1 MRPKKLTVSAFGPYA
16 GVTEIDFNRFGTQGL
31 YLITGDTGAGKTTI
45 FDAITFALY
54 GEASGMVRDSQMF
67 RSKYAKPE
75 TKTYV
80 ELQFTYRGKAYRVTR
95 NPEYLRPKGRGSG
108 MTVQKA
114 DAALVYESEP
124 DRAPVAKMKDVT
136 RAVTEILGLDYRQF
150 TQIVMIAQGD
160 FQKLLLADTAS
171 RGEIFRR
178 IFNTGIYQQM
188 QDTLKEKVKERK
200 GTYEELRRSISQE
213 LDSAVCPPDLAV
225 SSEWNDLKKSGFD
238 GMTIHGIELLES
250 ILSQGEARFGMLD
263 RQEAKLEDEFRQ
275 AIALEERIRQR
286 TRQKER
292 LQKKKEEL
300 QELIP
305 KVQEAITAFEA
316 QKALEPEQK
325 ALEAGLIEMRRQ
337 RQAIAETEQKEQQL
351 GQLKQEIGQQETALI
366 ADQEQLAQ
374 QKKQLEETLAQKGA
388 FAGLEAEE
396 VKLTSGQEKLE
407 GMMKELEQ
415 SSLGVSRAQRQSSL
429 AEAACR
435 QKQEEQKRLQEQQG
449 QAQKET
455 ELLSD
460 CEVKLSEAAFRGE
473 QLTQIREQWKET
485 DSQRR
490 SADGQKR
497 QMEAQLGQLFCQE
510 NQLEKEL
517 QQCVVLLE
525 PLKEAGREEERC
537 KNAEQVCREEF
548 KRYQQLTADQK
559 ETETAYRKKTQELE
573 QLSAQEAEVQEQLQS
588 AERAAKMKASCEIAA
603 AKQRA
608 LADQNSRDQE
618 RIREWLKSWGIL
630 EQKKAERLD
639 SQNEYRKLAGIYQ
652 AYAREYED
660 AYRTFLDEQAGIL
673 ADGLTEGAPCPVCGS
688 IHHPALARHT
698 GRAVDQ
704 SELELRQKRMQEAGA
719 AAQQASAKAGELA
732 HSTAQLEADL
742 AEAACTAGIAIGD
755 SEAAHLLT
763 RVRARMEQLAEEKKQ
778 LEQQLEELKQ
788 TAETA
793 RLQEQQADGQ
803 KHRQKQLEEQIRL
816 CRGQAA
822 ADENSLERIEKE
834 LRQTEEAACR
844 IVDRPETVSAAFLTD
859 FFEQRLREAVGN
871 LQKAKEAVKRQE
883 ELAKRHEDLQ
893 KQRET
898 LRQKRQKLQ
907 GQLDEA
913 VGRLSGL
920 DLQET
925 DCQNRAKEAVKA
937 AGNEPETERKAL
949 ALQLQKLYQE
959 VQTEIAARSGD
970 VKKKAQLQQQ
980 LLQLQAKLEVVQN
993 ELSLSQETETAN
1005 KNRLA
1010 AALQRLS
1017 GCLEME
1023 KETSNENRKQDDFLI
1038 NAEWVLENAEKE
1050 KERLCLCIEA
1060 LRNER
1065 QAYEAKLAEKKRL
1078 EELELQLRTQ
1088 IEAQERQTNEG
1099 SHRLTAAKAAFG
1111 EQNSRLE
1118 QEKEQL
1124 LEYVCRVVGL
1134 AKAPEESRVLAPLL
1148 EEQIAASGQRL
1159 REMENAY
1166 QSAQEAAALVGQKQK
1181 ELEGIIC
1188 GLSGQ
1193 LEESGDLFDDHADQ
1207 EQEAQAHREALG
1219 RQKTALAETKSR
1231 QYADNETNRA
1241 ALARAKRRQENMEDV
1256 EQTYVWMKS
1265 LSDTAN
1271 GMIPGKQKIELETY
1285 VQMAFFD
1292 RILRRA
1298 NLRLMTMSQG
1308 QYELKRREDGENKK
1322 EKAGLDLNVIDHYNA
1337 TERSVRTLSGGES
1350 FQASLS
1356 LALGLSDEIQARAGG
1371 IQLDTMFID
1380 EGFGSL
1386 DESSL
1391 SQALKSLWGLAEG
1404 SRMIGI
1410 ISHVSELKE
1419 AIGKKLIVTK
1429 EMSADGPGSRVR
1441 IELE

>member
-16 GVTEIDFNRFGTQGL
+16 GVTEIDFNRLGTQGL

-124 DRAPVAKMKDVT
+124 ERAPVAKTKDVT

-188 QDTLKEKVKERK
+188 QDALKEKVKERK

-225 SSEWNDLKKSGFD
+225 SSEWNALKKSGFD

-250 ILSQGEARFGMLD
+250 ILSQGEARFGELD

-275 AIALEERIRQR
+275 AIAMEERIRQR

-292 LQKKKEEL
+292 LQKKQEEL

-305 KVQEAITAFEA
+305 KAQEAMAAFEA

-337 RQAIAETEQKEQQL
+337 RQAITETEQKEKQL

-415 SSLGVSRAQRQSSL
+415 SSLGVSQAQRQSSL

-497 QMEAQLGQLFCQE
+497 QLEAQLGQLFSQE

-537 KNAEQVCREEF
+537 KNAEQVCREEL
-548 KRYQQLTADQK
+548 KKYRQLTADQK
-559 ETETAYRKKTQELE
+559 ETETAYRKKMQELE

-588 AERAAKMKASCEIAA
+588 AERAAKMKTSCEIAA

-652 AYAREYED
+652 AYAQEYED

-688 IHHPALARHT
+688 IHHPALARRT

-719 AAQQASAKAGELA
+719 AAQQASAKSGELA

-742 AEAACTAGIAIGD
+742 AEAAHTAGIAAGD
-755 SEAAHLLT
+755 SEAAPVLT
-763 RVRARMEQLAEEKKQ
+763 RVRARMKQLEEEKKQ
-778 LEQQLEELKQ
+778 LEQQLKELKQ
-788 TAETA
+788 TGETA

-822 ADENSLERIEKE
+822 ASENSLERIGKE
-834 LRQTEEAACR
+834 LRQAEEAACR
-844 IVDRPETVSAAFLTD
+844 IVGRPETVSAIFFTD
-859 FFEQRLREAVGN
+859 FFEQRLREAVRN

-883 ELAKRHEDLQ
+883 ELAKSHEDLQ

-920 DLQET
+920 GLQET

-949 ALQLQKLYQE
+949 ALQIQKLYQE
-959 VQTEIAARSGD
+959 AQTEIAARSGD
-970 VKKKAQLQQQ
+970 AKKKAQLQQL
-980 LLQLQAKLEVVQN
+980 LLQLQAKLETVQN
-993 ELSLSQETETAN
+993 ELSLSQETENAN

-1023 KETSNENRKQDDFLI
+1023 KENRNQDDFLT
-1038 NAEWVLENAEKE
+1038 NAEGVLENAEKE

-1065 QAYEAKLAEKKRL
+1065 QAYEAKLTEKKRL

-1134 AKAPEESRVLAPLL
+1134 AKASEESRVLAPLL

-1166 QSAQEAAALVGQKQK
+1166 RSAQEEAALVGQKQK
-1181 ELEGIIC
+1181 ELEGVIR

-1207 EQEAQAHREALG
+1207 EQDAQAHREALG
-1219 RQKTALAETKSR
+1219 KQKTALAEAKSR